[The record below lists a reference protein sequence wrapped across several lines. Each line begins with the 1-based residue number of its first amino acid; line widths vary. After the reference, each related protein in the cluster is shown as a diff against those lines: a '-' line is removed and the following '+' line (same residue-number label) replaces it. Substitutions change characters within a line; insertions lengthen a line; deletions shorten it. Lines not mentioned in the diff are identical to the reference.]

1 MKFED
6 LAVMTVHITG
16 LMRGVIASILAGSFD
31 MSEIFSDSVFA
42 VIV

>member
-1 MKFED
+1 M
-6 LAVMTVHITG
+6 AVHITG
-16 LMRGVIASILAGSFD
+16 LMWDVMACILVALFD